1 MSQMLKLANNI
12 KAAIATMLQYN
23 KTNTFMLNG
32 QVRNLSTNIENVKKN
47 QFEILELKNKF
58 LNNKS
63 LFVLNRRLEIAV
75 VVSVNLMIV

>member
-1 MSQMLKLANNI
+1 
-12 KAAIATMLQYN
+12 
-23 KTNTFMLNG
+23 MLNG